1 MIVPQTVTFVKLL
14 DSAKPAFLRVQIRIH
29 LALFESYLHC
39 TKVSGATAGTGSPCG
54 FLPGCVLELA
64 TGKSQLFLCVLSLT
78 AVSRTESGKETLPNS
93 FALCLHFSEYW
104 QLMICW

>member
-54 FLPGCVLELA
+54 FLPGCVLVLA
-64 TGKSQLFLCVLSLT
+64 KPCHWQIPALSVC
-78 AVSRTESGKETLPNS
+78 AQSDCCQQNRIWKRNS
-93 FALCLHFSEYW
+93 A
-104 QLMICW
+104 Q